1 MSRSEYDLAKS
12 EDPRWE
18 LEVKK
23 ELLGGGN
30 DDFLEKA
37 LGDLGVLQESPRR
50 QEAQGEGKGFGS
62 DRLRELWEYK
72 KRQLT
77 LEKMMELE
85 TRNKIEESPES
96 YLKPPAFQPMPMD
109 VPPIDRESGRGWDYT
124 SPATG
129 SEQLPPAFQPMPMDV
144 PPISRESGGGWDY
157 TSPGTGNKNQ
167 ALGGKNGRQ

>member
-1 MSRSEYDLAKS
+1 MADYEKEQMA
-12 EDPRWE
+12 
-18 LEVKK
+18 

-30 DDFLEKA
+30 DKFFEKS

-50 QEAQGEGKGFGS
+50 QEMQGEGKGFDS
-62 DRLRELWEYK
+62 DRLRELLEYK
-72 KRQLT
+72 KRQVT

-109 VPPIDRESGRGWDYT
+109 VPPI
-124 SPATG
+124 
-129 SEQLPPAFQPMPMDV
+129 
-144 PPISRESGGGWDY
+144 SRESGGGWDY
-157 TSPGTGNKNQ
+157 TSPGTGSRETGNKNQ